1 VARATGQGEGRW
13 LLPLL
18 LTLVGAVVLVGL
30 SVALYRPWG
39 EGTSEGRVVPQ
50 NLPAALA
57 EGVTAKGVYAA
68 AMEEARSWQPDGQLA
83 IVSAHWRTRDRQW
96 LANVSWMFQ
105 FYSPSTRRLAVI
117 VVDKGRAR
125 LLSESPTPY
134 SLPTID
140 QEQWQ
145 IDSLAALN
153 TWWNLGGGTFVSLNP
168 DLDLTAQLRPVQ
180 DAQGGDRLVWSV
192 VGVMGSQVKR
202 LTIDGTTGEP
212 VQG

>member
-1 VARATGQGEGRW
+1 VAKAAGKGEGRW
-13 LLPLL
+13 LIPLV
-18 LTLVGAVVLVGL
+18 LTFIGAVVLVGL
-30 SVALYRPWG
+30 ILALYRPFQEEAA
-39 EGTSEGRVVPQ
+39 EGVAPQ
-50 NLPAALA
+50 NRPAALA

-145 IDSLAALN
+145 VDSLAALN

-168 DLDLTAQLRPVQ
+168 ELDLTAQLRPVQ
-180 DAQGGDRLVWSV
+180 DAQAGDRLVWSV
-192 VGVMGSQVKR
+192 VGVVGSQVKR

>member
-1 VARATGQGEGRW
+1 MAKVTGRGEGRW
-13 LLPLL
+13 LIPLV

-30 SVALYRPWG
+30 ILALYRPSREEAA
-39 EGTSEGRVVPQ
+39 EGGGAPQ

-57 EGVTAKGVYAA
+57 EGVAAKGAYAA

-83 IVSAHWRTRDRQW
+83 IVAAHWRTRERQW
-96 LANVSWMFQ
+96 PANVSWMFQ

-117 VVDKGRAR
+117 VVDQGRAR
-125 LLSESPTPY
+125 LLRESTTPY
-134 SLPTID
+134 SLPAID

-145 IDSLAALN
+145 VDSLAALN
-153 TWWNLGGGTFVSLNP
+153 AWWNAGGGTFVSLNP
-168 DLDLTAQLRPVQ
+168 ELDLTAQLRPVQ
-180 DAQGGDRLVWSV
+180 DVQAGDRLVWSV
-192 VGVMGSQVKR
+192 VGVTGSQVKR